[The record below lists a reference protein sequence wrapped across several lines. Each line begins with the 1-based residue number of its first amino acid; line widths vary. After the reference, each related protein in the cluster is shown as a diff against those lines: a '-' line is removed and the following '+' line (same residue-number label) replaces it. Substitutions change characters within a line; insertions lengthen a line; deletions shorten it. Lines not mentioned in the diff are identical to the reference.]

1 MILITVLKQHAFVL
15 WYLRN
20 IFGIRIRHFRQKNLL
35 KANQT
40 KNKQI
45 VSQASHALI
54 GSRNAIK
61 NNIVPEIK
69 NPVKVIDVAEKVN
82 DYSKQ
87 QKGKRFKILTTK
99 QILQKLPMALTQVK
113 TSNTFKNVLNE
124 IGQIIYFL
132 CRKNKIFRKL
142 HNNMMDLIQLQ
153 YKVDT
158 IFMNS

>member
-1 MILITVLKQHAFVL
+1 M
-15 WYLRN
+15 
-20 IFGIRIRHFRQKNLL
+20 
-35 KANQT
+35 
-40 KNKQI
+40 
-45 VSQASHALI
+45 I

-61 NNIVPEIK
+61 NNIVPEIE

-87 QKGKRFKILTTK
+87 QKGKRFKILTAK
-99 QILQKLPMALTQVK
+99 QILHKLPIALTQVK

-142 HNNMMDLIQLQ
+142 LNNIMDLIQL
-153 YKVDT
+153 
-158 IFMNS
+158 